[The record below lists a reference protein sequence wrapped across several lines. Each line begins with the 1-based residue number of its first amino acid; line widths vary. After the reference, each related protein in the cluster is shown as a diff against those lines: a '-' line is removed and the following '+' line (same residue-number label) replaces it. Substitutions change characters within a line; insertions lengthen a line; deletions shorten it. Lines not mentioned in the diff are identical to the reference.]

1 MSRFLKF
8 IGLNALVGVLLL
20 VVLAPGFIVGGVAT
34 GLGVSIF
41 ENLPDYIKPV
51 NASQASTLWAVGP
64 DGRPV
69 EIARFYE
76 QNRISISY
84 DKISPYFVNAAIGTE
99 DPRFRE
105 HNGFDPISFLRASAT
120 NVATGGNGP
129 GGSTITMQ
137 YVKNSLIEAAIISGD
152 EAAVDAARSRGVDRK
167 LREIRLAI
175 ALEQETSKND
185 IFAGYANLSFF
196 GHQIN
201 GVEAASQFYFGKSA
215 ATLNIEEGAML
226 AAMLKS
232 PNDYRPDAPENLER
246 AKGRR
251 DYVIQ
256 NEADYCAAHPE
267 IQPCITQAEADA
279 AKARPI
285 KLNITEVPTGCE
297 GNQTFAFF
305 CDYVVWTI
313 RNSPEFG
320 PTQGDREMLLRRGG
334 MDIYTTMNVKMQN
347 AADLASKK
355 WVPVADPSQIGT
367 ASVSVEVGTGRVLAM
382 AENRIFDQT
391 QSTEPGHTS
400 VNYAADKAYGGSSGF
415 QSGSTYKLF
424 TLAQWLTSGKK
435 LLDRVDGR
443 VREWNA
449 SDFSARCGTLG
460 GTWAPN
466 NIVKEPDNPTVLQ
479 ATAIS
484 ENTAFAEMASQL
496 DLCDIKDAAEAFGVH
511 RADGQPL
518 VFYPSSVIGVNEL
531 SPVTM
536 AAAVAGIANHGLF
549 CSPIAIDRIVL
560 RSTNAPLTVP
570 VSQCRQAVTPE
581 VAAGIT
587 YAMRAVMS
595 GGTGGASNTGD
606 GVALAGK
613 TGTTDSGV
621 HTWMTG
627 FSSAVGTA
635 TWVGNVSGSTSLSRI
650 LLNKKAGNTVRHDI
664 WRTIMKV
671 ANAEYK
677 DKITGF
683 DAPPQDMID
692 ATMITVPKVAGQ
704 LPDAAATQ
712 LLTADLNT
720 QIQTVTIPSLLP
732 AGQVA
737 KTIPNAGKVVARGTI
752 VKIYVSGGGK
762 AKIPSVG
769 VVGATVADAKAT
781 LLSLGFSAV
790 SEPQPSQRQYFV
802 KSSTIAKGLV
812 VGTTP
817 RVGSSAELSS
827 AILLIISDGP

>member
-64 DGRPV
+64 DGKPV

-76 QNRISISY
+76 QNRISVSY
-84 DKISPYFVNAAIGTE
+84 DKISPFFVNAAIGTE

-137 YVKNSLIEAAIISGD
+137 YVKNSLIEAAILSGD
-152 EAAVDAARSRGVDRK
+152 QAAVEAARSRGVDRK

-175 ALEQETSKND
+175 ALEQETSKDD

-215 ATLNIEEGAML
+215 VDLNIEEGAML

-256 NEADYCAAHPE
+256 NEADYCASHTG
-267 IQPCITQAEADA
+267 IQGCITQAQADA

-320 PTQGDREMLLRRGG
+320 PTQGDREQLLRRGG
-334 MDIYTTMNVKMQN
+334 MDIYTTMNVKIQT
-347 AADLASKK
+347 AADAASKK

-367 ASVSVEVGTGRVLAM
+367 ATVSVEVGTGRVLAM

-460 GTWAPN
+460 GTWAPK
-466 NIVKEPDNPTVLQ
+466 NIVKEPDNPTVVQ

-560 RSTNAPLTVP
+560 RSTNAPLAVP
-570 VSQCRQAVTPE
+570 TSQCRQAVTPE
-581 VAAGIT
+581 VAAGMT

-664 WRTIMKV
+664 WRSTMKV

-692 ATMITVPKVAGQ
+692 ATMISVPKVAGL

-712 LLTADLNT
+712 LLTADLNAE
-720 QIQTVTIPSLLP
+720 IQTVSIPSLLP

-737 KTIPNAGKVVARGTI
+737 KTIPNAGKVIARGTI

-762 AKIPSVG
+762 VKIPSAG
-769 VVGATVADAKAT
+769 IVGATVADAKAT
-781 LLSLGFSAV
+781 LLALGFSAV

-817 RVGSSAELSS
+817 KVGSSAELTS

>member
-64 DGRPV
+64 DGKPV

-84 DKISPYFVNAAIGTE
+84 EKISPYFVNAAIGTE

-137 YVKNSLIEAAIISGD
+137 YVKNSLIEAAILSGD
-152 EAAVDAARSRGVDRK
+152 QAAVDAARSRGVDRK

-215 ATLNIEEGAML
+215 VDLNIEEGAML

-256 NEADYCAAHPE
+256 NEADYCAARTG
-267 IQPCITQAEADA
+267 IVGCITQAQADA

-320 PTQGDREMLLRRGG
+320 PTQGDREQLLRRGG
-334 MDIYTTMNVKMQN
+334 MDIYTTMNVKIQT
-347 AADLASKK
+347 AADAASKK

-367 ASVSVEVGTGRVLAM
+367 ATVSVEVGTGRVLAM

-424 TLAQWLTSGKK
+424 TLGQWLTSGKK

-460 GTWAPN
+460 GTWAPK
-466 NIVKEPDNPTVLQ
+466 NIVKEPDNPTVVQ

-496 DLCDIKDAAEAFGVH
+496 DLCDIKDTAEAFGVH

-560 RSTNAPLTVP
+560 RSTNAPLAVP

-581 VAAGIT
+581 VAAGMT

-664 WRTIMKV
+664 WRSTMKV

-712 LLTADLNT
+712 LLTADLNA
-720 QIQTVTIPSLLP
+720 QIETVTIPSLLP

-762 AKIPSVG
+762 VKIPSAG

-817 RVGSSAELSS
+817 KVGSSAELTS